1 MPRTFE
7 HARWLTYEHEES
19 GFLTW
24 MIVCGPC
31 QGYRWRSM
39 KKSFD
44 FADDGCGNTSWH
56 ADAERY
62 SHAAWQRRIIEK
74 IARDAVY
81 KQGASLDDVEEERFC
96 VRGPVREDDAMEAED
111 ELDEFVAARTRR
123 GQQ

>member
-1 MPRTFE
+1 MRVVLDAICQTNRFSMPRTFE
-7 HARWLTYEHEES
+7 HARWVTYEHEES

-74 IARDAVY
+74 IARDAV
-81 KQGASLDDVEEERFC
+81 EERFC
-96 VRGPVREDDAMEAED
+96 VRGPVREDDAMESAD
-111 ELDEFVAARTRR
+111 EPDEFNAA
-123 GQQ
+123 